1 MEQNEF
7 YKQLVSRYVQNTAS
21 VDELEVFFLLM
32 KEGKL
37 DQYITDE
44 MIKEKESIVETE
56 TTPVRRM
63 SKKWIGVAAASVI
76 ILLLAGVFYLTK
88 TEATQNRL
96 VKNERASSSLKNDIL
111 PGGNKALLT
120 LADGSTI
127 ILDSAQNG
135 TLSNQ
140 GNIKIIKLD
149 DGQLAYDKSAVSGST
164 EVLYNT
170 ISTPKGGQYQLTLS
184 DGSKVWLN
192 AASSLR
198 FPATF
203 SGNER
208 KVELTGEGYFEVAH
222 NPSKPFIVTKNNVE
236 IKVLGT
242 HFNVNAYDDEDV
254 IKTTLLE
261 GSVKVTKGNKSTLI
275 TPGEQAI
282 VSNSSTTTFS
292 INVKKD
298 VDLDEAV
305 AWKNGKFI
313 FQDADIKSIMRQLE
327 HWYDVSVIYD
337 DKEVTNEE
345 FVGSISRNVN
355 ISQILQML
363 EKTGAVKFEIT
374 GRTVIVK

>member
-1 MEQNEF
+1 
-7 YKQLVSRYVQNTAS
+7 V
-21 VDELEVFFLLM
+21 
-32 KEGKL
+32 
-37 DQYITDE
+37 
-44 MIKEKESIVETE
+44 EKE
-56 TTPVRRM
+56 TTPVGRI
-63 SKKWIGVAAASVI
+63 SKNCIGVAADSFI
-76 ILLLAGVFYLTK
+76 IFFLAVFFYLNK

-298 VDLDEAV
+298 VDLDEAI

-363 EKTGAVKFEIT
+363 EKTGAVKF
-374 GRTVIVK
+374 

>member
-96 VKNERASSSLKNDIL
+96 VKNERAASSLKNDIL

-261 GSVKVTKGNKSTLI
+261 GSVRVTKGNKSTLI
-275 TPGEQAI
+275 TPGEQAV
-282 VSNSSTTTFS
+282 VSNSSSTMFS

>member
-1 MEQNEF
+1 MEQIEF

-96 VKNERASSSLKNDIL
+96 VKNERAASSLKNDIL

>member
-261 GSVKVTKGNKSTLI
+261 GSVRVTKGNKSTLI
-275 TPGEQAI
+275 TPGEQAV
-282 VSNSSTTTFS
+282 VSNSSSTMFS

>member
-1 MEQNEF
+1 MEQIEF

-96 VKNERASSSLKNDIL
+96 VKNERAASSLKNDIL

-261 GSVKVTKGNKSTLI
+261 GSVRVTKGNKSTLI
-275 TPGEQAI
+275 TPGEQAV
-282 VSNSSTTTFS
+282 VSNSSSTMFS

>member
-63 SKKWIGVAAASVI
+63 SKKWLGVAAASVI